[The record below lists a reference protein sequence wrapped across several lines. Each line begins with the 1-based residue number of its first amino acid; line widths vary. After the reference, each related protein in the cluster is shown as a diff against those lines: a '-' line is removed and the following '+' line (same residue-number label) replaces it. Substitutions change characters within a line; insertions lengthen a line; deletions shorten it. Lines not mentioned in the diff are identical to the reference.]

1 MKINNFQKNKK
12 SCYILD
18 NHCHRKHDFT
28 TIYPSYMFYLR
39 LVIPVFLNWYGCIFT
54 QLLNLSKKLSLNHF
68 PATSGEMN
76 VFSISKLC
84 LQLHTSIHWPMLSPF
99 PWVAV
104 LHCTFST
111 DTQMRAV
118 QSDSAAPGRE
128 DAINNTYREKHS
140 IGSRM
145 ENTSGCLDRSLHRIS
160 QNKSVRV

>member
-84 LQLHTSIHWPMLSPF
+84 LQLHTSIHWPMLLSYLLSPGWQCYIALF
-99 PWVAV
+99 PQIHRWEQCKVTA
-104 LHCTFST
+104 
-111 DTQMRAV
+111 
-118 QSDSAAPGRE
+118 
-128 DAINNTYREKHS
+128 
-140 IGSRM
+140 
-145 ENTSGCLDRSLHRIS
+145 LHREERMPLIIPIE
-160 QNKSVRV
+160 KSILLDQGWKIHLDA